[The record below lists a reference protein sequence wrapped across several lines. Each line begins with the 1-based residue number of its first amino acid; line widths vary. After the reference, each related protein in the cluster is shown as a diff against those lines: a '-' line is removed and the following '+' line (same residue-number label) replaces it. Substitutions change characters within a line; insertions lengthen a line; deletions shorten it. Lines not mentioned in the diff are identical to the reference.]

1 MTRENNAPWFTK
13 AGAATSIVPLSH
25 FVGGSIF
32 ALKGGGYGCLFSLE
46 GIDPESRT
54 DEDLDVRVRGVQAA
68 LRGLPQG
75 SCLYQYA
82 RVMSGFDLPR
92 QEKYLSLVTESFAS
106 DRVRFL
112 NQTARFRRIDL
123 HWCLT
128 VEPDTGNPLGRKLK
142 EQRIATDRQLFD
154 LEKAATILESHM
166 SDSIGLKLL
175 GKEDRKSV
183 V

>member
-1 MTRENNAPWFTK
+1 MTHANNAPWFTK

-25 FVGGSIF
+25 FVGPRIF

-54 DEDLDVRVRGVQAA
+54 DEDLDDRVRGVEGA

-82 RVMSGFDLPR
+82 RVISGFDLPR
-92 QEKYLSLVTESFAS
+92 QEKYPNSVTESFAS
-106 DRVRFL
+106 DRVKFL

-128 VEPDTGNPLGRKLK
+128 IEPDTGNPLARKPK

-154 LEKAATILESHM
+154 LEKAATILEAHL
-166 SDSIGLKLL
+166 SDSTGLK
-175 GKEDRKSV
+175 
-183 V
+183 